1 MGFIA
6 TAGIDRQKTSL
17 GKVLGVTLLVVA
29 FASAA
34 WAEGNSKVAAG
45 EATFKAKCVICHG
58 SDGHGQTTLG
68 KQLKA
73 FDLHTAQVQ
82 KQSDADLKKV
92 ITNGQGNMP
101 PFQDQLS
108 STQIDEVLSYVR
120 SAFGKKKK

>member
-1 MGFIA
+1 MGFGSTRKLLCTEVQA
-6 TAGIDRQKTSL
+6 
-17 GKVLGVTLLVVA
+17 VLLVVA
-29 FASAA
+29 VLALAGAAS
-34 WAEGNSKVAAG
+34 AEGNSKVAAG
-45 EATFKAKCVICHG
+45 EATFKAKCVVCHG
-58 SDGHGQTTLG
+58 SDGHSQTTLG

-82 KQSDADLKKV
+82 KQTDEALKNV

-108 STQIDEVLSYVR
+108 ASQIDEVLSYVR